1 MRMNRAALRLAVAAI
16 LLALA
21 ACGTQAPKDDP
32 AAGEA
37 RLERVDRVFAL
48 DDGITLVEVDNP
60 WGEINVRDHGRRE
73 VGMHA
78 VVQRLPP
85 RHAAARF
92 ESRREG
98 GTLRIEVQLE
108 GLDRT
113 RPDTAQGRADIALYI
128 PKAVAISLR
137 TDSGRI
143 ATKKRDGAVEAR
155 SRAGEIQ
162 AASRQRLVVHAG
174 SGQVRA
180 IAMGA
185 NWRGD
190 SEITTDS
197 GRAIVLVPTFGDVAL
212 DAETGGPLRSGF
224 GLSVH
229 TLPDGRHAARA
240 SYGRGTSLLRVRSR
254 SGEIVLEQLV
264 PVAQHKEDP
273 EDEDA

>member
-1 MRMNRAALRLAVAAI
+1 MRMTTFPIRIALPSLLLAVAA
-16 LLALA
+16 
-21 ACGTQAPKDDP
+21 CSSTAPRTGAP
-32 AAGEA
+32 PSEA

-48 DDGITLVEVDNP
+48 EPGVTLVSVDNP
-60 WGEINVRDHGRRE
+60 WGEINVRDHGRHE

-85 RHAAARF
+85 RFAQARF

-98 GTLRIEVQLE
+98 DTLRIEVHLD
-108 GLDRT
+108 GLDRGK
-113 RPDTAQGRADIALYI
+113 PDTSLGRADIALYI
-128 PKAVAISLR
+128 PKQVAISLR
-137 TDSGRI
+137 TDGSRI

-155 SRAGEIQ
+155 SRSGEIQ
-162 AASRQRLVVHAG
+162 AASKQRLVVHSE

-185 NWRGD
+185 NWSGT
-190 SEITTDS
+190 SEIETVS

-212 DAETGGPLRSGF
+212 DAQTGGTLRSGF

-229 TLPDGRHAARA
+229 TLADGRKSARA
-240 SYGRGTSLLRVRSR
+240 NYGRASSMLSVRSR

-264 PVAQHKEDP
+264 PVAQHKGLP
-273 EDEDA
+273 EDED